1 MSDAFGRPVASA
13 RLSVTD
19 RCNLRCRYCMPA
31 EGVPWLPA
39 DTLDA
44 VGQARLLP
52 NRHDADAFFIA
63 RLRRTA

>member
-1 MSDAFGRPVASA
+1 
-13 RLSVTD
+13 
-19 RCNLRCRYCMPA
+19 MPA
-31 EGVPWLPA
+31 EAHQQIEAFLATHKNFEREHLKTVLPWLPA